1 MRLTLFFAFLL
12 LFTACKESGN
22 PGTNSPT
29 LAGKWKPV
37 EMDVP
42 DMSKNEI
49 QNVMDNF
56 LMEFTSDGKYLG
68 EIHSEKQ
75 AGTYTFDT
83 KTRKLLIVNNSG
95 VDHKEESFTVKWEKD
110 LLILE
115 NKEGTVKLKRQ

>member
-22 PGTNSPT
+22 PGTNSHS

-37 EMDVP
+37 EIEVP
-42 DMSKNEI
+42 NMSKNEI

-68 EIHSEKQ
+68 EIHTEKQ
-75 AGTYTFDT
+75 NGTYSFDP
-83 KTRKLLIVNNSG
+83 KTSTLIIINNSG
-95 VDHKEESFTVKWEKD
+95 VDHKEETFTVKWEKE

>member
-1 MRLTLFFAFLL
+1 MRLTLLFSVLL
-12 LFTACKESGN
+12 LLTACKESGN

-37 EMDVP
+37 EMEVP
-42 DMSKNEI
+42 NMSKNEI

-68 EIHSEKQ
+68 KIHSEKQ
-75 AGTYTFDT
+75 AGTYTFDS
-83 KTRKLLIVNNSG
+83 KTRKLLIINNSG
-95 VDHKEESFTVKWEKD
+95 VDQKEETFTVKWEKE
-110 LLILE
+110 LLVLE

>member
-1 MRLTLFFAFLL
+1 MRLTLLFSVLL
-12 LFTACKESGN
+12 LLTACKESGN

-37 EMDVP
+37 EMEVP
-42 DMSKNEI
+42 NMSKNEI

-75 AGTYTFDT
+75 AGTYTFDS
-83 KTRKLLIVNNSG
+83 KTRKLLIINNSG
-95 VDHKEESFTVKWEKD
+95 VDQKEETFTVKWEKE
-110 LLILE
+110 LLVLE